1 MSMVIL
7 QSDLVSLKTR
17 ISTVVLAG
25 AATAYDG
32 ESMQPDATA
41 ERNST
46 KTIYGLELACTLYSR
61 RCTMRVCI
69 SLLLPA

>member
-32 ESMQPDATA
+32 ESMQPDNHCR
-41 ERNST
+41 E
-46 KTIYGLELACTLYSR
+46 KFH
-61 RCTMRVCI
+61 
-69 SLLLPA
+69 